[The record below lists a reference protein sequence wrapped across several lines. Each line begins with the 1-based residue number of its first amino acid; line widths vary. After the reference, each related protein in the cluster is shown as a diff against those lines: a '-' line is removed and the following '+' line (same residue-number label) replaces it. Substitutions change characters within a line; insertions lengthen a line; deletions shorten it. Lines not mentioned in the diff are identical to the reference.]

1 MNMKMVHMVAYVLL
15 WVGGI
20 NWGLM
25 GLLDLNLV
33 MMVLGA
39 WPEVEKLVYILVGL
53 SAVYTLAT
61 HMSYCMICS
70 GKSKK
75 K

>member
-1 MNMKMVHMVAYVLL
+1 MNMKLVHMIAYVLL

-20 NWGLM
+20 NWGLV

-33 MMVLGA
+33 TMVLGN
-39 WPEVEKLVYILVGL
+39 WPMLENLVYILVGL
-53 SAVYTLAT
+53 AAVYTLAT